1 MPPTPTH
8 SRRLSGNGLSVQIQ
22 QPLFSTYIPAA
33 NLPPTPQSATF
44 GDFSSQQPQ
53 PMQMTRA
60 GTQPLP
66 TTRRLSTSENY
77 GIPSSSKM
85 PAHLV
90 RAQAIVQMQEAKEE
104 AHRQEMR
111 RLSASRR
118 VNMQQAS
125 VMQPQ
130 WQQQQQQHQQAQ
142 QLPQQHHH
150 LQHPHPHPQHLQQPQ
165 PQRQQHIMGWE
176 GPSAQT
182 ASLPVL
188 TTTPLV
194 TIHPPPAQ
202 YATHAP
208 PSTPHRVHP
217 PPHPAPG
224 SNARPIARLPVSP
237 TKARKTSASPAK
249 RSPSGK
255 KRQAAGAGG
264 FSWGEATFI
273 NFTSDD
279 ADKLLT
285 GVAPSGSQSKR
296 KREEDALR
304 TGGEFVLGGEE
315 MGRERSKRS
324 KSDE

>member
-1 MPPTPTH
+1 
-8 SRRLSGNGLSVQIQ
+8 VQIQ
-22 QPLFSTYIPAA
+22 QPLFSTYVPPT

-44 GDFSSQQPQ
+44 GDFQSQQPQ
-53 PMQMTRA
+53 PVLMTRA

-77 GIPSSSKM
+77 GIPSNSKM
-85 PAHLV
+85 PAHLA

-130 WQQQQQQHQQAQ
+130 WQQQQQQQQRQQ
-142 QLPQQHHH
+142 QLHQ
-150 LQHPHPHPQHLQQPQ
+150 PQHQHQPHQ

-194 TIHPPPAQ
+194 TIHPPPAT
-202 YATHAP
+202 YAAQAP
-208 PSTPHRVHP
+208 PTTPHRVHP

-224 SNARPIARLPVSP
+224 SNSRPIARLPVSP
-237 TKARKTSASPAK
+237 MRARKVSASPAK

-255 KRQAAGAGG
+255 KRQPAASGG

-296 KREEDALR
+296 KREEDAIR
-304 TGGEFVLGGEE
+304 MGGEIAVGGEE